1 MRVGDFD
8 RVSNGM
14 TGFSHEHLSGSKIAQ
29 NDQGG

>member
-14 TGFSHEHLSGSKIAQ
+14 TGFSHERSSASKIVQ
-29 NDQGG
+29 ND